1 MGGLTHVLEEAVKG
15 SRVIKVYGG
24 QQHEAARF
32 HEVANWIRR
41 YSMKIT
47 TTASASVPLV
57 QLIAVIALAVVIYIT
72 AMNPAWTVGG
82 FVSFFGAAAMLL
94 PPIKRLT
101 ALNEQMQRGLAA
113 AESVFQLFDEEAEP
127 DSGTRTLGRAVG
139 RIEFERVSLQ
149 YGATAGALQ
158 DVSLAIEPGETVALV
173 GSSGA
178 GKSSLINL
186 VPRFYAPTSGRVLID
201 GIDIQHIRLADLRA
215 NISLVTQDVV
225 LFNDTVAANIAYGS
239 SRSATRAAIVA
250 ADGVR
255 GQVGGGARHADR
267 GEWTAAVGR
276 TTPAPGDRARAAAER
291 TDPDHGRGHLGARLP
306 DRAAGTVRPR

>member
-1 MGGLTHVLEEAVKG
+1 
-15 SRVIKVYGG
+15 
-24 QQHEAARF
+24 
-32 HEVANWIRR
+32 
-41 YSMKIT
+41 
-47 TTASASVPLV
+47 
-57 QLIAVIALAVVIYIT
+57 
-72 AMNPAWTVGG
+72 
-82 FVSFFGAAAMLL
+82 
-94 PPIKRLT
+94 
-101 ALNEQMQRGLAA
+101 
-113 AESVFQLFDEEAEP
+113 VFQLFDEEAEP

-225 LFNDTVAANIAYGS
+225 LFNDTVAANIAYGAG
-239 SRSATRAAIVA
+239 RSATRAAIVA
-250 ADGVR
+250 AAEAAHVMEFAARLAEGLDTPIGENGLR
-255 GQVGGGARHADR
+255 LSGGQRQRLAIARALLRNAPILIMDEATSALDSQTER
-267 GEWTAAVGR
+267 QVQSALDNLRRGR
-276 TTPAPGDRARAAAER
+276 TTIIIAHRLSTVENADRIVVLERGHIIESGPHRQLLAAAG
-291 TDPDHGRGHLGARLP
+291 PYARLY
-306 DRAAGTVRPR
+306 RAQFSE